1 MTRED
6 IQAEPW
12 IGEQRER
19 VSALLDRAEVAERGV
34 MSLRAELEAARE
46 FGNAECDARMEAQ
59 AEVARLKAAISTVAW
74 QRGDPGLP
82 DVPVVQERYDALKA
96 EVARLT
102 AERDE
107 ALLNCKRIDEAEF
120 LRRAEAFDVSG
131 GAHLTPLGNMLLG
144 MRSDLAAERAATALL
159 SATVTTLTEQRDLC
173 ATEAERM
180 RAALTGVRKRVD
192 FVFGTTQN
200 VMWER
205 FLHEQRESIDAALV
219 SPSTAARV
227 LRDRDERVRCET
239 KTALEEENP

>member
-46 FGNAECDARMEAQ
+46 FGNAECAARQEAQ
-59 AEVARLKAAISTVAW
+59 AEVARLRADYEGACKLVAQMHAAA
-74 QRGDPGLP
+74 RGGRVGDGPVIGVLE
-82 DVPVVQERYDALKA
+82 DV
-96 EVARLT
+96 
-102 AERDE
+102 E
-107 ALLNCKRIDEAEF
+107 A
-120 LRRAEAFDVSG
+120 
-131 GAHLTPLGNMLLG
+131 
-144 MRSDLAAERAATALL
+144 MRSDLAAERAATTLL
-159 SATVTTLTEQRDLC
+159 DATVTTLTEQVGLC
-173 ATEAERM
+173 AAEAERM